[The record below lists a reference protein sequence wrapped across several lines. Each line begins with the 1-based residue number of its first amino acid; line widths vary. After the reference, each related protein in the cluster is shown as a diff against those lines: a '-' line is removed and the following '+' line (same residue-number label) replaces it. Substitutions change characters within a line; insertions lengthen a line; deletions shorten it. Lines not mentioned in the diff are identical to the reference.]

1 MTDYNTWLNNET
13 ATFKKALERAF
24 DFACERLSTVKFE
37 NRKYKKSELLVLVR
51 GEISLPEGLTATKW
65 HTIQDAHRAR
75 EENEY
80 VNVYTGKNVDSV
92 PKGFVKNGSFCGK
105 DQEIVDWCAANI
117 GDAAAETEMEVS
129 PATKSHDAPAES
141 ETIEVAKNDGEESD
155 DPVVRR
161 INKEME
167 NSESDEDKPLARKTV
182 VVSDDED
189 DLPVKGKKQPPK
201 KAAKDSDDE
210 DDLPVKGKKP
220 APKKG
225 KDSDDDEDDLP
236 VKGKKPAP
244 KKGKED
250 SDEDDLPVKGKK
262 PAPKK
267 GKDSDDE
274 ADDEDEASEKPKG
287 KKPAPKKD
295 SDDEADD
302 EDEASEKPKGKKP
315 APKKGKKDSDDE
327 ADDDD
332 EPALKYPKGYT
343 ADKFKKLKA
352 AIAKAG
358 KNDFVNVDSNRAI
371 KETDANKKK
380 YVFVKGKKV
389 CVPKENKVLLEWI
402 KKTL

>member
-129 PATKSHDAPAES
+129 PTTKSHDAPAES

-189 DLPVKGKKQPPK
+189 DLPVKGKK
-201 KAAKDSDDE
+201 
-210 DDLPVKGKKP
+210 P

-225 KDSDDDEDDLP
+225 KEDSDDDEDDLP

-244 KKGKED
+244 KKG
-250 SDEDDLPVKGKK
+250 
-262 PAPKK
+262 
-267 GKDSDDE
+267 
-274 ADDEDEASEKPKG
+274 
-287 KKPAPKKD
+287 KD